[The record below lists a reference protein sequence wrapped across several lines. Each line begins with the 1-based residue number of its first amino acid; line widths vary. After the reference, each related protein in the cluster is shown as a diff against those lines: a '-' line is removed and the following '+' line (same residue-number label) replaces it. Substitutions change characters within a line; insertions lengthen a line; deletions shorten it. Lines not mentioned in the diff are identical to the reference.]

1 MQPIPIENYPPT
13 SSFIPPNSSSDDGG
27 AKMIHPPTP
36 DSQQHQQQQVSSAKL
51 FLYVLGIVFVVV
63 ALTTLTFV
71 TSSMRSSA
79 GAALKSL
86 GNFTPFSGPKYKHR
100 RQNGDP
106 SSLHSNKDLLVINN
120 SNGHSFIYAPA
131 STTKISSSS
140 STHILSTGQP
150 LGLNGQHQTGT
161 LHRLQQQ
168 QMYSGNGATLSSLSG
183 TGAQSNNYYYG
194 LMGLNPLLQQQQ
206 QQQQQQQ
213 HHFSQHHLNQV
224 QPQQAQLVG
233 HQQQQV
239 STPTASFN
247 RQANKSSVSNESANS
262 SSSSSGVESGST
274 SMQQQQQART
284 QQACLVSAMNNNDF
298 HLMGHHISNYGQH
311 QPQQHNLFATL
322 KGASVTHQPHQHQPT
337 FTVNAHYSTSGGING
352 SSSSGNS
359 NNNGVGSNGMQS
371 INMTPSQASAAA
383 ILHNRQA
390 SNQTRDHIYEC
401 VDDDKTYMARLLMPT
416 QSNSQHQIFG
426 SPTFMSTRRTN
437 PNECGIGGVRQK

>member
-1 MQPIPIENYPPT
+1 MNEPMQGLVETQPIPLPDSNLSDLVTRAPPT
-13 SSFIPPNSSSDDGG
+13 Q
-27 AKMIHPPTP
+27 
-36 DSQQHQQQQVSSAKL
+36 DSQQPPQPQQQPASSARL
-51 FLYVLGIVFVVV
+51 FLYLLGIISV
-63 ALTTLTFV
+63 ALALMTLTFV
-71 TSSMRSSA
+71 ASSMRSSA

-86 GNFTPFSGPKYKHR
+86 GNFAPFSGPKYKQR
-100 RQNGDP
+100 RHNGDP

-140 STHILSTGQP
+140 STHILSTGGQP
-150 LGLNGQHQTGT
+150 TGQHQAGT

-194 LMGLNPLLQQQQ
+194 LTGLNPLLQQQQ
-206 QQQQQQQ
+206 QQLQQQQQQQ
-213 HHFSQHHLNQV
+213 HHFSQHHLDQS
-224 QPQQAQLVG
+224 QAQQAQLVVG
-233 HQQQQV
+233 HQQQAQV
-239 STPTASFN
+239 NTATAASYN

-262 SSSSSGVESGST
+262 SASSSGVESGST
-274 SMQQQQQART
+274 SMQQQQQQART

-352 SSSSGNS
+352 LVGG
-359 NNNGVGSNGMQS
+359 GVGGGLQS
-371 INMTPSQASAAA
+371 INMTQSQAATAAM
-383 ILHNRQA
+383 LHNRQA
-390 SNQTRDHIYEC
+390 SNQMRDHIYEC
-401 VDDDKTYMARLLMPT
+401 VDDDKPYMARLLMPT

-426 SPTFMSTRRTN
+426 SPTFMSTRRGG
-437 PNECGIGGVRQK
+437 PASNECGLVNTRQK